1 MPTPHVSSFMRKYLL
16 LAAGCTGLGMLLFI
30 FIHYSEN
37 GSLAPPHLWRKYLL
51 LIALT
56 NVLGFVIFQ
65 IDRLLDKFIH
75 WKSQFLLR
83 FISGLVGNVLT
94 ALFFISLLGRYL
106 FGLSSEGILKFNVAF
121 TIIVFIYEVFYGLFY
136 SYYHYAVTQA
146 EQLKSERWQLELQF
160 ESLKNQ
166 ISPHYLFNCL
176 NTVSSLLFKDTRV
189 AEEFIRR
196 MADTFRYVLS
206 HQKQKL
212 VLLREELEFVKS
224 YYFLLQVRYEY
235 HLKLE
240 INIPQNIL
248 DSSIPPMTLQLL
260 VENAVKHNKISKE
273 NPLHVYIGAQD
284 NQRIVISNTKTSGVQ
299 AVTSFRVGLENIHK
313 RYSFFTNEKVVV
325 HDEEKFLVILPVL
338 KKALDNASTV
348 KRQLAS
354 SGLTPSYVTPNN

>member
-1 MPTPHVSSFMRKYLL
+1 MRLSTTNLPPTMRKYAL
-16 LAAGCTGLGMLLFI
+16 LALGCTGLGVLLFI

-37 GSLAPPHLWRKYLL
+37 GSLASFRLLWKKYLL

-56 NVLGFVIFQ
+56 NAIGILLLQVDSLFDRVI
-65 IDRLLDKFIH
+65 D
-75 WKSQFLLR
+75 WKNNFLLR
-83 FISGLVGNVLT
+83 FISGLLANISMVL
-94 ALFFISLLGRYL
+94 LFTSITGKYL
-106 FGLSSEGILKFNVAF
+106 FGLTSEEIVKLN
-121 TIIVFIYEVFYGLFY
+121 IIFIIVVFIYEIFYGLFY
-136 SYYHYAVTQA
+136 SYNHYAVTQA

-212 VLLREELEFVKS
+212 VSLREELEFVKS

-235 HLKLE
+235 HLKLD

-248 DSSIPPMTLQLL
+248 DSQVPPMTLQLL

-273 NPLHVYIGAQD
+273 NPLLVYISAQD
-284 NQRIVISNTKTSGVQ
+284 NSRILVSNTKTSTAQ
-299 AVTSFRVGLENIHK
+299 PVTSFRVGLDNIHK
-313 RYSFFTNEKVVV
+313 RYSFFTKEKVVV
-325 HDEEKFLVILPVL
+325 RDEEKFQVQLPVL
-338 KKALDNASTV
+338 KKDKLKSAKA
-348 KRQLAS
+348 
-354 SGLTPSYVTPNN
+354 

>member
-1 MPTPHVSSFMRKYLL
+1 MRKYGL
-16 LAAGCTGLGMLLFI
+16 LALGCTGLGVLLFI
-30 FIHYSEN
+30 FIYYSEN
-37 GSLAPPHLWRKYLL
+37 GSLAPVRLLWKKYLL

-56 NVLGFVIFQ
+56 NAIGILLFQ
-65 IDRLLDKFIH
+65 VDRLFDRIID
-75 WKSQFLLR
+75 WKSNFLLR
-83 FISGLVGNVLT
+83 FISGLVANILMVLVFT
-94 ALFFISLLGRYL
+94 SATGIYL
-106 FGLSSEGILKFNVAF
+106 FGLTAEEILKLNIVFMLV
-121 TIIVFIYEVFYGLFY
+121 VFIYEIFYGLFY
-136 SYYHYAVTQA
+136 SYHHYAVTQA

-212 VLLREELEFVKS
+212 VSLREELEFVKA

-235 HLKLE
+235 HLKLD

-248 DSSIPPMTLQLL
+248 DSSVPPMTLQLL

-273 NPLHVYIGAQD
+273 NPLFVYISAQD
-284 NQRIVISNTKTSGVQ
+284 NTHILVSNSKTTV
-299 AVTSFRVGLENIHK
+299 AEPITSFRVGLENIHN
-313 RYSFFTNEKVVV
+313 RYRFFTSEKVIVR
-325 HDEEKFLVILPVL
+325 DEDKFLVQLPVL
-338 KKALDNASTV
+338 KKDKPKGAKA
-348 KRQLAS
+348 
-354 SGLTPSYVTPNN
+354 